1 MDGYTDAECGW
12 CVCLCSRVYVVCV
25 LCAIAYA
32 YTQCVGGCGYM
43 CFVYM
48 SIRCDYISIAC
59 MCVGCVPL
67 WHLGLVGQVC
77 VHSTSMGRIG
87 SAWYMWVWAHKQDS
101 CLPRTRVWLCVLMPA
116 LAIGCDWPGW
126 WLRFLHTISLPSS
139 LLGTSCSK

>member
-1 MDGYTDAECGW
+1 MCTWYMWNVCSVHGAQCVMRCVYTAEHSMDRYTDAECGW

-32 YTQCVGGCGYM
+32 CTQCVGGCGYM

-48 SIRCDYISIAC
+48 SIRCGYINIAC

-77 VHSTSMGRIG
+77 VHSASMGRIG
-87 SAWYMWVWAHKQDS
+87 CAWYMWVWAHKQDS
-101 CLPRTRVWLCVLMPA
+101 CLPRTLVCGFV
-116 LAIGCDWPGW
+116 C
-126 WLRFLHTISLPSS
+126 
-139 LLGTSCSK
+139 